1 MMIGNSTLLIA
12 VIIMKQTY
20 LAKTLRY
27 SFLPLILVCS
37 ANAVAGGGDACYPSL
52 ALDLSR
58 YNQCSNLPVLVPAN
72 DNQINL
78 LLLLNQMGLANLAAV
93 KQDQAFWEAQYGTV
107 PFEVDAFIP
116 RASNKISNQRKAQ
129 TSNSDFDERCSSMT
143 SGQQHFNAQV
153 KSNAKI
159 PAAEKQTLLT
169 ARDQL
174 NQCNQKLGFITVD
187 PTWTLTTQQYAS
199 YLNGSI
205 AFYNANF
212 STATKIYSQLSTAQD
227 PWIKETARY
236 MLIRSSLNDAYASG
250 TGEYGDVNLNDMDQ
264 NTLKQSVEYIDDY
277 LQLYPNGEYAAS
289 ARGFMRRAAWLS
301 GRQDLLINEIVWQT
315 QHPESKL
322 YNLDMQQLPAEID
335 RRIFQSEKF
344 DASLLKT
351 PLLLA
356 TWDLMQMRQDRY
368 DSNATVLSWTD
379 LVAQQKWFKTQPE
392 LFKYLQAMHLFVVQ
406 NQANAA
412 LDYLPKNTPDINQTL
427 GLSQA
432 YLKGQI
438 LEKTAPQQA
447 ERYWTELL
455 AHAKNDNQRGL
466 FETALSKHL
475 NQRQD
480 YAAYIGTSAKI
491 SQLNLQY
498 KFIAEVANEDSLQK
512 MINSAQST
520 ADQQRAASYTLLS
533 KALIHQNFNLFNQSL
548 KYLPKDAAQ
557 YRSYDSPT
565 AALKQQPPFANF
577 IWNGSSITDQ
587 LRCPSLSTLTNQL
600 EKSPKDP
607 LLQVCLGEYMRSDQ
621 AYDLLRTTQEEQE
634 KSSFSGP
641 IYTRG
646 QAYKNVIKQ
655 SGKSDLHAYALYR
668 SVRCYAPSALND
680 CQDQEVPKSTR
691 KQWFDQL
698 KRDYPNMDWT
708 KSLKYYW

>member
-1 MMIGNSTLLIA
+1 
-12 VIIMKQTY
+12 MKQTY
-20 LAKTLRY
+20 LAKTLAY
-27 SFLPLILVCS
+27 SFLPLMLVCTTH
-37 ANAVAGGGDACYPSL
+37 AVAGGGDACYSSL
-52 ALDLSR
+52 ALNISS
-58 YNQCSNLPVLVPAN
+58 YNQCSNLPVLVPSN
-72 DNQINL
+72 DNKVNA
-78 LLLLNQMGLANLAAV
+78 LLLLNELGLARLGSVSAN
-93 KQDQAFWEAQYGTV
+93 EALWDAEYGTV
-107 PFEVDAFIP
+107 PFEVDRFLP
-116 RASNKISNQRKAQ
+116 RATNKIPNQRKPQ
-129 TSNSDFDERCSSMT
+129 TINTDFDERCSSMT
-143 SGQQHFNAQV
+143 SGQQRFNQQV
-153 KSNAKI
+153 KANAKI
-159 PAAEKQTLLT
+159 PAAEKQILQT

-174 NQCNQKLGFITVD
+174 NQCNQKLSFITVD
-187 PTWTLTTQQYAS
+187 PTWTQTTQQYAS

-212 STATKIYSQLSTAQD
+212 STATEIYSALSAAQD

-236 MLIRSSLNDAYASG
+236 MLIRSGLNDAYATG

-264 NTLKQSVEYIDDY
+264 NAINRSAEYINDY
-277 LQLYPNGEYAAS
+277 LKLYPNGEYAAS

-301 GRQDLLINEIVWQT
+301 GRQDLLINEIVWQM
-315 QHPESKL
+315 QNPKSKL

-344 DASLLKT
+344 DANLLKD

-368 DSNATVLSWTD
+368 GLNDHNATD
-379 LVAQQKWFKTQPE
+379 LTWANLMAQQKWFKAQPE
-392 LFKYLQAMHLFVVQ
+392 LFKYLQATHLMLVQ
-406 NQANAA
+406 NKAAAA
-412 LDYLPKNTPDINQTL
+412 LEYLPKQSPDLNQSL

-432 YLKGQI
+432 FLKGQI

-447 ERYWTELL
+447 EHYWTALL
-455 AHAKNDNQRGL
+455 AQAKNDNQRGL
-466 FETALSKHL
+466 FETALFKHL

-480 YAAYIGTSAKI
+480 YAAYIGRSAKI
-491 SQLNLQY
+491 SQANLQRE
-498 KFIAEVANEDSLQK
+498 FITQFANENSLQK
-512 MINSAQST
+512 ILESSQST

-533 KALIHQNFNLFNQSL
+533 KALIHQNYSLFNQSL

-557 YRSYDSPT
+557 YKSYDSPT
-565 AALKQQPPFANF
+565 TALKQQPPFANF
-577 IWNGSSITDQ
+577 IWNGSTITDQ
-587 LRCPSLSTLTNQL
+587 LRCPNLQTLTGQL
-600 EKSPKDP
+600 EKSAQDP

-621 AYDLLRTTQEEQE
+621 AYDLLRTTQQEQE
-634 KSSFSGP
+634 TPSFSGP

-698 KRDYPNMDWT
+698 KRDYPHMGWT